1 MMTKI
6 TISIFLI
13 LLVNFNAYS
22 DQTDPRL
29 ERLFENLVE
38 TKSELKAKPI
48 LAKIWSIWSLSNDK
62 KIQKKFNLGNQ
73 FMEQRKFSESI
84 NIFSDIINSQP
95 NFAEA
100 WNKRAT
106 VYYITGNYEKSIN
119 DIFTTLELEPRHFGA
134 LDGLA
139 QIYFTQ
145 DKFYEAAQTYRKIL
159 EILPFNNKA
168 QTRLEYLEQ
177 SFI

>member
-1 MMTKI
+1 MKKI
-6 TISIFLI
+6 IILVFLI
-13 LLVNFNAYS
+13 SLLNFNAYS

-29 ERLFENLVE
+29 EGLFENLIA
-38 TKSELKAKPI
+38 TKSELKATPI
-48 LAKIWSIWSLSNDK
+48 LAKIWSIWSLSDDK
-62 KIQKKFNLGNQ
+62 NIQKKFNLGNQ
-73 FMEQRKFSESI
+73 FMENRQFSQSI
-84 NIFSDIINSQP
+84 NVFSDIINSQP

-106 VYYITGNYEKSIN
+106 IYYIIGNYEKSIN

-159 EILPFNNKA
+159 KILPFNNKA
-168 QTRLEYLEQ
+168 KTRLEYLKQ